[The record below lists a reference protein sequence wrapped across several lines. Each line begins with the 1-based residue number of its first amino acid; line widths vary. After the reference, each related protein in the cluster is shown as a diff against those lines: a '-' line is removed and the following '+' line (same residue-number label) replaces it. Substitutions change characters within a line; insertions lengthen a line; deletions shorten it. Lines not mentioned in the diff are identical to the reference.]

1 MKNYLIVAMY
11 LSAILMANLSVTWLG
26 PSVSILNSFLFI
38 GLDLSSRD
46 KLHDAWQGKGLLWK
60 MGLLIGSGSA
70 LSWLLNQN
78 AKQVAIASF
87 AAFAAAACVDTLVYH
102 LLRDKAHLF
111 KVNGSNI
118 FSAAVDSLVF
128 PTLAFGGFLPWVTL
142 GQFAAKVLGGLLW
155 SFILHGELVHIP
167 NLASK
172 PPTG

>member
-1 MKNYLIVAMY
+1 MYILLYLLAIV
-11 LSAILMANLSVTWLG
+11 IANLLITQFG
-26 PSVSILNSFLFI
+26 PILAIPVAFLCI
-38 GLDLSSRD
+38 GFDLTSRD
-46 KLHDAWQGKGLLWK
+46 RLHDAWQGKGLLWK

-87 AAFAAAACVDTLVYH
+87 AAFTAAACVDTLVYH

-111 KVNGSNI
+111 KVNGSNL
-118 FSAAVDSLVF
+118 FSATVDSVVF

-155 SFILHGELVHIP
+155 SLILQTKVVHER
-167 NLASK
+167 NLASN